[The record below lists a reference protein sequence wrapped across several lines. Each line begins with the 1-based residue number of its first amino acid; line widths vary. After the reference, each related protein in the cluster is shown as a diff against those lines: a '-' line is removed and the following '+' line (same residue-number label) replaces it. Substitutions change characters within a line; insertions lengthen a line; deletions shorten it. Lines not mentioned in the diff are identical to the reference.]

1 MKERLDSLL
10 KEAQEGVKNAAR
22 PEAVEEIR
30 VKYLGKKGLV
40 TELLKS
46 LGQIAAPE
54 RPAAGKAINDLKIA
68 ITGLL
73 DSRKEELEDQ
83 GSRAGIPGFD
93 PTLPGRF
100 VPLGTV
106 HPLTAVQDEI
116 CRIFRNYGFSVAV
129 GPDVETDY
137 YNFLA
142 LNFPPDHPARD
153 AQDTFYLSGE
163 YLLRTHTS
171 PVQVRT
177 MENATPPFKFVAPGR
192 VYRHEAIDA
201 THHHIFHQ
209 VEGFLVDEGVTFAH
223 LKGVLDA
230 FVKEL
235 FGPEIRTRFRPSF
248 FPFTEPSAEVDIS
261 CIFCGG
267 KGCRMCKQA
276 GWIEIMGCG
285 MIDPA
290 VFGYCKIDP
299 EKWTGFAFGMGVE
312 RVAILK
318 YGVDD
323 IRLFYQNDL
332 RFLKQ
337 FGGIR

>member
-1 MKERLDSLL
+1 LKERLDALL
-10 KEAQEGVKNAAR
+10 KEAQEGVRSAQK
-22 PEAVEEIR
+22 PEQVEELR
-30 VKYLGKKGLV
+30 VRFLGKKGLV

-46 LGQIAAPE
+46 LGQIAAAD
-54 RPAAGKAINDLKIA
+54 RPAAGKAINDLKVA
-68 ITGLL
+68 VTGLL
-73 DSRKEELEDQ
+73 DDRKDEFEEKASQ
-83 GSRAGIPGFD
+83 AVTPGFD
-93 PTLPGRF
+93 ATLPGRP
-100 VPLGTV
+100 VSQGTV
-106 HPLTAVQDEI
+106 HPLTAVQDDI
-116 CRIFRNYGFSVAV
+116 CRIFKGYGFGVAV
-129 GPDVETDY
+129 GPDIETDY

-153 AQDTFYLSGE
+153 AQDTFYLSDE

-177 MENATPPFKFVAPGR
+177 MENAQPPFKFVAPGR
-192 VYRHEAIDA
+192 VYRHEAVDA

-230 FVKEL
+230 FAKEF
-235 FGPEIRTRFRPSF
+235 FGPAIRTRFRPSF

-267 KGCRMCKQA
+267 KGCRICKQA

-285 MIDPA
+285 MIDPVVLA
-290 VFGYCKIDP
+290 NCHVDP

-332 RFLKQ
+332 RFLNQ